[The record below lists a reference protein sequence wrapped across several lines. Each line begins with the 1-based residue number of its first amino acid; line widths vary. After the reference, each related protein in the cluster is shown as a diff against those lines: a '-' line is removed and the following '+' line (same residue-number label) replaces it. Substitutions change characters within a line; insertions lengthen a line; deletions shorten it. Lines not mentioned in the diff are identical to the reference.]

1 MGGGQG
7 LVLNNN
13 FGRMIAHI
21 NIYKNLI
28 SFTVYHNFSSA
39 CTAISYTTGDHFW
52 ANKLLSTCGV
62 IKVTGPTFHVS

>member
-1 MGGGQG
+1 MDGGQD

-21 NIYKNLI
+21 DMYGNLI

-39 CTAISYTTGDHFW
+39 CTAISCNTGDHFW
-52 ANKLLSTCGV
+52 AIKLLSTLE
-62 IKVTGPTFHVS
+62 